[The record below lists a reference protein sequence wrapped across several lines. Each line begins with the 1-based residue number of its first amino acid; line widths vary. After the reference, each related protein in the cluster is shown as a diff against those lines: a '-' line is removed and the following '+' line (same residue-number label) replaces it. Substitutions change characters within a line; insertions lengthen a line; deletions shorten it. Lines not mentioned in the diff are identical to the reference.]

1 MTNANPAPQ
10 PSRDR
15 HVTWHDP
22 LALAAAARSMDGM
35 AFLQSIQSGALPPPP
50 IIALLGIS
58 MANVEPG
65 KVTMVLP
72 AGEYLFNPIGM
83 VHGGA
88 LATLLDSVMG
98 CAVQSSLPPGK
109 AYTTL
114 EIKVNYLRA
123 MTMQSGAATAVGTV
137 RHLGGRTAVA
147 EAEARDA
154 QGRLLATAST
164 TCMIMDMPSAPG
176 KAS

>member
-1 MTNANPAPQ
+1 MTDVDLATIPKRN
-10 PSRDR
+10 R
-15 HVTWHDP
+15 HVAWSDP
-22 LALAAAARSMDGM
+22 LALAAAAKSMDGM
-35 AFLQSIQSGALPPPP
+35 AFLRAIQSGALPPPP
-50 IIALLGIS
+50 IIALLGIN
-58 MANVEPG
+58 MAEVAPG
-65 KVTMVLP
+65 QVTMVMP
-72 AGEYLFNPIGM
+72 AGEYLFNPIGS

-98 CAVQSSLPPGK
+98 CAVQSALPPGK

-123 MTMQSGAATAVGTV
+123 MTMRSGAATAIATV

-147 EAEARDA
+147 EAEARDD

-164 TCMIMDMPSAPG
+164 TCMVLEVPTAPE

>member
-1 MTNANPAPQ
+1 MTSTRPD
-10 PSRDR
+10 PSPTRER

-22 LALAAAARSMDGM
+22 LALAAAARSMEGI
-35 AFLQSIQSGALPPPP
+35 AFLQAIQAGALPPPP
-50 IIALLGIS
+50 IIALLGIT
-58 MANVEPG
+58 MAAVTPG
-65 KVTMVLP
+65 SVTMVLP

-98 CAVQSSLPPGK
+98 CAVQSVLPPDK

-123 MTMQSGAATAVGTV
+123 MTMKSGAATAVATV
-137 RHLGGRTAVA
+137 RHLGARTAVA
-147 EAEARDA
+147 EAQATDA

-164 TCMIMDMPSAPG
+164 TCMVMDLPAAPG
-176 KAS
+176 KTA